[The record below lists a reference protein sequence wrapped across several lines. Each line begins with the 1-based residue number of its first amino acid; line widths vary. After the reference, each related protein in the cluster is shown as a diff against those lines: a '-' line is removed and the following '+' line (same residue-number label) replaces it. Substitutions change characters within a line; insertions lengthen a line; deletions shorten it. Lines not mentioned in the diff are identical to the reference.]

1 MSSRIEQLFSL
12 KGRVALVTGAGTGM
26 GRQFSNTLAQ
36 AGAKVVCVARN
47 AERLR
52 KVATGI
58 REAGGEAVAV
68 AGDVGSTAGIEK
80 IFDEAEK
87 ASGRINL
94 LVNCAAQVD
103 FGLFPDVKDE
113 NWEALINVNFSGMMR
128 TCRSFSRRL
137 IAAGEPG
144 VIVNITSII
153 GEQVIPGIPT
163 YGTLKAAAIQLTRSM
178 AVDLTPHRI
187 RVNAISPGYFET
199 EMASALFDSEAGKA
213 LVQRHPLKRL
223 GQVEELDGP
232 LLLLA
237 SDASSHMNGSVVT
250 VDAGHSVMLY

>member
-1 MSSRIEQLFSL
+1 MASRIESLFSVQG
-12 KGRVALVTGAGTGM
+12 KVALVTGAGTGM
-26 GRQFSNTLAQ
+26 GRQFAHTLAE
-36 AGAKVVCVARN
+36 AGARVVCVARN
-47 AERLR
+47 QARLEA
-52 KVATGI
+52 VASSI
-58 REAGGEAVAV
+58 RDAGGEAVAV
-68 AGDVGSTAGIEK
+68 AGDVGSTAGVEAV
-80 IFDEAEK
+80 FDAAEQ
-87 ASGRINL
+87 AFGRVNV

-113 NWEALINVNFSGMMR
+113 NWEALLNVNFTGMMR

-144 VIVNITSII
+144 AIVNITSII

-178 AVDLTPHRI
+178 AVDLNGQGI
-187 RVNAISPGYFET
+187 RVNAISPGYFQT
-199 EMASALFDSEAGKA
+199 EMAASLFESEAGKA
-213 LVQRHPLKRL
+213 LIERHPLKRL

-237 SDASSHMNGSVVT
+237 SDASSHMNGAVVT
-250 VDAGHSVMLY
+250 VDAGHSVYLF

>member
-1 MSSRIEQLFSL
+1 MSGKIEQLFSL

-47 AERLR
+47 AGRLQ
-52 KVATGI
+52 KVAAGI

-68 AGDVGSTAGIEK
+68 AGDVGSTAGIER
-80 IFDEAEK
+80 IFDEAEQ
-87 ASGRINL
+87 AFGRINL

-103 FGLFPDVKDE
+103 FGLFPDVSDE
-113 NWEALINVNFSGMMR
+113 NWETLIRVNFSGMMR

-178 AVDLTPHRI
+178 AVDLTQHRI

-199 EMASALFDSEAGKA
+199 EMASALFDSAAGRA

-250 VDAGHSVMLY
+250 VDAGHSVLLY